1 MPGRR
6 RRVGLEHGT
15 LLAGSAALLGLLVLG
30 MGAPRNWW
38 TRTLE
43 LRFRTD
49 SAGGL
54 QPGMAVK
61 ISGYPVGQVDRI
73 QLLNDARVQVSLTI
87 AASREGLIGRR
98 SRATLAQEG
107 LLGKAYIAISP
118 DLQNHGPRQ
127 ALKPGDTLPYN
138 ASPDLST
145 LIREVAAS
153 RQPLQ
158 NLIGR
163 SEPDRP
169 APAPVA
175 QPAGSDPREWRTAR
189 RRPAERGHG
198 RFRPPADK
206 DQSCQRQHR
215 TEPQLPGNHPAGCAR
230 LGAQQRWPAER
241 HPAQLAASA
250 AGAGSTNG
258 AAGRAGPGG
267 RSPCIG
273 VPTAHRPL
281 KPCLQSLS
289 SPPCRLA

>member
-49 SAGGL
+49 SAAGL

-107 LLGKAYIAISP
+107 LLGQAYIAISP
-118 DLQNHGPRQ
+118 DLQDHGRRQ

-138 ASPDLST
+138 ASPDLGT
-145 LIREVAAS
+145 LIREVASS
-153 RQPLQ
+153 RLPLQ

-163 SEPDRP
+163 SVNLIDQRLPRSLNQLDRTLGSGERL
-169 APAPVA
+169 AGALQSEA
-175 QPAGSDPREWRTAR
+175 RAGSDLLQTRI
-189 RRPAERGHG
+189 G
-198 RFRPPADK
+198 RVSDNI
-206 DQSCQRQHR
+206 
-215 TEPQLPGNHPAGCAR
+215 E
-230 LGAQQRWPAER
+230 
-241 HPAQLAASA
+241 
-250 AGAGSTNG
+250 
-258 AAGRAGPGG
+258 
-267 RSPCIG
+267 
-273 VPTAHRPL
+273 
-281 KPCLQSLS
+281 QSLRSLDSTLRDVRALVRS
-289 SPPCRLA
+289 SDGLLRDIQRSWLLQLL

>member
-49 SAGGL
+49 SAAGL

-127 ALKPGDTLPYN
+127 ALKPGDTLQYN

-163 SEPDRP
+163 SVNLIDQRLPRSLNQLDRTLGSGERL
-169 APAPVA
+169 AGVLQSEAT
-175 QPAGSDPREWRTAR
+175 AGSGLLQTRISRVSDSIE
-189 RRPAERGHG
+189 
-198 RFRPPADK
+198 
-206 DQSCQRQHR
+206 
-215 TEPQLPGNHPAGCAR
+215 
-230 LGAQQRWPAER
+230 
-241 HPAQLAASA
+241 
-250 AGAGSTNG
+250 
-258 AAGRAGPGG
+258 
-267 RSPCIG
+267 
-273 VPTAHRPL
+273 
-281 KPCLQSLS
+281 QSLS
-289 SPPCRLA
+289 SLETTLQDVRALVRSSDGLLRDIQRSWLLQLLEPAAPTAPQAGQGPAGAAPASESQPPIGR

>member
-49 SAGGL
+49 SAAGL
-54 QPGMAVK
+54 QQGMAVK

-73 QLLNDARVQVSLTI
+73 QLLNDAQVQVSLTI

-107 LLGKAYIAISP
+107 LLGQAYIAISP
-118 DLQNHGPRQ
+118 DLQDHGRRQ

-138 ASPDLST
+138 ASPDLGT
-145 LIREVAAS
+145 LIREVASS
-153 RQPLQ
+153 RLPLQ

-163 SEPDRP
+163 SVNLIDQRLPRSLNQLDRTLGSGERL
-169 APAPVA
+169 AGALQSEA
-175 QPAGSDPREWRTAR
+175 RAGSDLLQTRISRVSDNIE
-189 RRPAERGHG
+189 
-198 RFRPPADK
+198 
-206 DQSCQRQHR
+206 
-215 TEPQLPGNHPAGCAR
+215 
-230 LGAQQRWPAER
+230 
-241 HPAQLAASA
+241 
-250 AGAGSTNG
+250 
-258 AAGRAGPGG
+258 
-267 RSPCIG
+267 
-273 VPTAHRPL
+273 
-281 KPCLQSLS
+281 QSLS
-289 SPPCRLA
+289 SLDTTLRDVRALVRSSDGLLRDIQRSWLLQLLEPAAPTAPQAGQGPAGAAPASESQPPIGR